1 MGVGIQRRLAALRFG
16 AMALFGVVVIKVF
29 LVDLSRLDAGYRIL
43 SFLVLGAMLIVA
55 SFMYTRFRER
65 VSAEAP

>member
-1 MGVGIQRRLAALRFG
+1 VTAVRFG
-16 AMALFGVVVIKVF
+16 AMALFGITVIKVF

-43 SFLVLGAMLIVA
+43 SFLVLGGMLIVA

-65 VSAEAP
+65 LSAGAS